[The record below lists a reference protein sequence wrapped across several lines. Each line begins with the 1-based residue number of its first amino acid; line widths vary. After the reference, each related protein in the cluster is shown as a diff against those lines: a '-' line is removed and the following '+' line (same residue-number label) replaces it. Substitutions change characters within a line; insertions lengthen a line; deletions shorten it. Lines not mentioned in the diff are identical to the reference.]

1 MVEDEAE
8 KIEALRA
15 ICRRFLPHHMEAF
28 GEAIKRSLFR
38 TAIVRIRLKEPPVGK
53 RKEYDANGDELT
65 FGRM

>member
-1 MVEDEAE
+1 
-8 KIEALRA
+8 
-15 ICRRFLPHHMEAF
+15 MEAF
-28 GEAIKRSLFR
+28 DEAIKRSLFR